1 MILKLS
7 MLRTMVRLV
16 VLALSVLLAL
26 VIGLPLFLMAGFLP
40 ADRCRVANVGDFNA
54 DQLAIARTIVAVG
67 RQLQL
72 PDRGVVAGLMAGIGE
87 SSLRNLPHGDAARND
102 TIGVFQIGPEH
113 GSYAQRM
120 DPAWSAG
127 NFFKRLTAV
136 AGWESLPETIA
147 IHKAQRNKDPNH
159 YQRYLEAANG
169 LFALIA
175 GGSGDCEAPSPDSTG
190 RSGVTGW
197 GGFTNGMIPLDV
209 LCAIPWKAGARMR
222 DGTGFY
228 ARCDYVKALTALNV
242 AYRARFGRDIDM
254 SSAYRSQAY
263 QRQLCSRVRHACA
276 APGKSVHGLALAIDF
291 AGGINQAGSAEH
303 RWMVANAGRYGIV
316 NPAWAQKPG
325 KGFEPWHWEFNP
337 ELGVRVGV
345 VTQADVQTASDSDP
359 FTRP

>member
-7 MLRTMVRLV
+7 LLRMMLRPA
-16 VLALSVLLAL
+16 VLALSLLLVL
-26 VIGLPLFLMAGFLP
+26 VIGLPLFIVAGFLP
-40 ADRCRVANVGDFNA
+40 SDRCRVANGGDFNA
-54 DQLAIARTIVAVG
+54 DQLAIARTIVDVG

-87 SSLRNLPHGDAARND
+87 SSLRNLSHGDAARND

-113 GSYAQRM
+113 GTYAQRM

-136 AGWESLPETIA
+136 AGWETLPETIA

-169 LFALIA
+169 LFGLIA
-175 GGSGDCEAPSPDSTG
+175 GGSGDCRAPSTDSTG
-190 RSGVTGW
+190 ASGVKAW
-197 GGFTNGMIPLDV
+197 GGFVNGMIPVEV
-209 LCAIPWKAGARMR
+209 LCPIPWKFGIRTR
-222 DGTGFY
+222 DGSGLY

-242 AYRARFGRDIDM
+242 EYKARFGRDIDM
-254 SSAYRSQAY
+254 TTAYRSQAY
-263 QRQLCSRVRHACA
+263 QRDLCSRVTHACA

-291 AGGINQAGSAEH
+291 SGGINRVNTAEH
-303 RWMVANAGRYGIV
+303 QWMVANAGRFGIV
-316 NPAWAQKPG
+316 HPAWAQKPG

-337 ELGVRVGV
+337 DLGVRVGV
-345 VTQADVQTASDSDP
+345 VTQLDRQVASDADP